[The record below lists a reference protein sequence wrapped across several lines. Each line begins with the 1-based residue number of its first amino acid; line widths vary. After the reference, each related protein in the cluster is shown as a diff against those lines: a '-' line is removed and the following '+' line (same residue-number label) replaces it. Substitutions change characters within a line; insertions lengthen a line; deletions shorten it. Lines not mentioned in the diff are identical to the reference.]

1 MKKPLSF
8 TEFSDLIANKP
19 QPYNFGPNSENPY
32 LAFNLNGSDDSLSDW
47 ISNSPCP
54 IIGIGEGKLKTK
66 CDLVIKNTKELPLI
80 SKNITEHPFTSMVLI
95 QLLRATEKLSMPNA
109 LTVESF
115 AFSTVQKGIE
125 FKKWLPKKNKV
136 KLPQSKSPDLHI
148 ISESNNLSII
158 LNRADT
164 NNAITTKMRDE
175 LNEILDMAII
185 DKNISK
191 ISLSSNGK
199 IFSAGGAVEEFGLV
213 SDPASAHWI
222 RSVGLPAKKLIQLQ
236 DKLCVTIRG
245 GAVGAG
251 IEMAAFSKKIVA
263 SQNSWFQLPELKYG
277 LIPGAGGTVSIPRRI
292 GRQNTAYMA
301 ITTRK
306 VSAKKALEW
315 GLIDA
320 IKN

>member
-8 TEFSDLIANKP
+8 IEFSDLVANKP
-19 QPYNFGPNSENPY
+19 QSYNFGPNSENPY
-32 LAFNLNGSDDSLSDW
+32 LAFNLSGSNDSLSEW

-54 IIGIGEGKLKTK
+54 IIGIGDGKLKTK
-66 CDLVIKNTKELPLI
+66 CDLVINNIKELPLI
-80 SKNITEHPFTSMVLI
+80 SKNITEHPLTSMVLI
-95 QLLRATEKLSMPNA
+95 QLLRATEKLPMANS
-109 LTVESF
+109 LIVESF

-125 FKKWLPKKNKV
+125 FKKWLSKKNKE
-136 KLPQSKSPDLHI
+136 KLPQSKSPDLLI
-148 ISESNNLSII
+148 NSDSNILSII

-164 NNAITTKMRDE
+164 NNAITSKMRDE

-236 DKLCVTIRG
+236 DKLCVTIKG

-301 ITTRK
+301 ITARK

-320 IKN
+320 IEN